1 MKQGKKRYNI
11 KGIIIAILL
20 GALVLY
26 YFNYLS
32 NQSSKRKT
40 ESEKAELEQLME
52 YNMSLDYPN
61 TPRDVAKLH
70 NRYFKLFYG
79 QSLSDDELLVLNE
92 KVRMLYST
100 ELLAINTETS
110 NLNSLKQ
117 NIKDMNEKGYVYKS
131 YTLPEASQVQ
141 YFTRDGKEMA
151 SLVVAET
158 IGTDDG
164 IGYRDV
170 KYILIKENDQ
180 WKIYGWGDVQTDTE
194 LNQ

>member
-70 NRYFKLFYG
+70 NRYFKLFYS
-79 QSLSDDELLVLNE
+79 QSLSDDELSVLNE
-92 KVRMLYST
+92 KVRTLYST
-100 ELLAINTETS
+100 ELLAINTETL
-110 NLNSLKQ
+110 NLNNLKQ
-117 NIKDMNEKGYVYKS
+117 NIRDMNEKGYVYKS

-141 YFTRDGKEMA
+141 YYTSDGREMA
-151 SLVVAET
+151 SLEVAET
-158 IGTDDG
+158 IGTNDG

-170 KYILIKENDQ
+170 KYILIKENDR
-180 WKIYGWGDVQTDTE
+180 WKIYGWGDAQTNTDLE
-194 LNQ
+194 Q

>member
-11 KGIIIAILL
+11 KGIIIAVLL
-20 GALVLY
+20 ASLVLY

-40 ESEKAELEQLME
+40 ASQKEELEQLME

-70 NRYFKLFYG
+70 NRYLKLFYG
-79 QSLSDDELLVLNE
+79 QSLNDDDLVVLNE
-92 KVRMLYST
+92 KVRTLYCT
-100 ELLAINTETS
+100 ELLAMNTETS
-110 NLNSLKQ
+110 TLNGLKQ
-117 NIKDMNEKGYVYKS
+117 NIEDMDKQGLVYKS

-151 SLVVAET
+151 SLEVTVT
-158 IGTDDG
+158 VGSDDG
-164 IGYRDV
+164 VGYRYV
-170 KYILIKENDQ
+170 KYILIKENNQ
-180 WKIYGWGDVQTDTE
+180 WKIYGWGDAQTNTDTI
-194 LNQ
+194 Q

>member
-20 GALVLY
+20 VALVLY

-61 TPRDVAKLH
+61 TPRDVVKLH

-79 QSLSDDELLVLNE
+79 QSLSDDQLVVLNE
-92 KVRMLYST
+92 KVRTLYST
-100 ELLAINTETS
+100 ELLAINAEIT
-110 NLNSLKQ
+110 NLNGLKQ
-117 NIKDMNEKGYVYKS
+117 NIKDMNDKGYVYKS

-141 YFTRDGKEMA
+141 KFTRDGKEMA
-151 SLVVAET
+151 SLEVAMT
-158 IGTDDG
+158 IGTKDG
-164 IGYRDV
+164 IAYRDV
-170 KYILIKENDQ
+170 RYILIKENDQ
-180 WKIYGWGDVQTDTE
+180 WKIYGWGDVQTDTD

>member
-1 MKQGKKRYNI
+1 MKQDKKRYNI
-11 KGIIIAILL
+11 KGIIIAVLL
-20 GALVLY
+20 IALVLY

-79 QSLSDDELLVLNE
+79 QSLSDDELVVLNE
-92 KVRMLYST
+92 KVRTLYST
-100 ELLAINTETS
+100 ELLAINAEIT
-110 NLNSLKQ
+110 NLNGLKQ
-117 NIKDMNEKGYVYKS
+117 NIKDMNEQGYVYKS

-151 SLVVAET
+151 SLEVAMT
-158 IGTDDG
+158 IGTKDG

-180 WKIYGWGDVQTDTE
+180 WKIYGWGDVQTNTE

>member
-20 GALVLY
+20 VALVLY

-61 TPRDVAKLH
+61 TPRDVVKLH

-79 QSLSDDELLVLNE
+79 QSLSDDELVVLNE
-92 KVRMLYST
+92 KVRTLYST
-100 ELLAINTETS
+100 ELLAINAEIT
-110 NLNSLKQ
+110 NLNGLKQ
-117 NIKDMNEKGYVYKS
+117 NIKDMNDRGYVYKS

-141 YFTRDGKEMA
+141 KFTRDGKEMA
-151 SLVVAET
+151 SLEVAMT
-158 IGTDDG
+158 IGTKDG
-164 IGYRDV
+164 IAYRDV
-170 KYILIKENDQ
+170 RYILIKENDQ
-180 WKIYGWGDVQTDTE
+180 WKIYGWGDVQTDTD

>member
-11 KGIIIAILL
+11 KGIIIAVVLV
-20 GALVLY
+20 ALVLY

-79 QSLSDDELLVLNE
+79 QSLSDDELVVLNE
-92 KVRMLYST
+92 KVRTLYSA
-100 ELLAINTETS
+100 ELLAINEEIT
-110 NLNSLKQ
+110 NLNGLKQ
-117 NIKDMNEKGYVYKS
+117 NIKDMNEQGYVYKS
-131 YTLPEASQVQ
+131 YILPEASQVQ
-141 YFTRDGKEMA
+141 YFTRDGREMA
-151 SLVVAET
+151 SLEVAMT
-158 IGTDDG
+158 IGTKDG
-164 IGYRDV
+164 IAYRDV
-170 KYILIKENDQ
+170 RYILIKENDQ
-180 WKIYGWGDVQTDTE
+180 WKIYGWGDVQTNTD
-194 LNQ
+194 LDQ

>member
-1 MKQGKKRYNI
+1 MKQDKKRYNI
-11 KGIIIAILL
+11 KGIIIAVLL
-20 GALVLY
+20 IALVLY

-79 QSLSDDELLVLNE
+79 QSLSDDELVVLNE
-92 KVRMLYST
+92 KVRTLYST
-100 ELLAINTETS
+100 ELLAINAEIT
-110 NLNSLKQ
+110 NLNGLKQ
-117 NIKDMNEKGYVYKS
+117 NIKDMNEQGYVYKS

-151 SLVVAET
+151 SLEVAMT
-158 IGTDDG
+158 IGTKDG

-170 KYILIKENDQ
+170 RYILIKENDQ
-180 WKIYGWGDVQTDTE
+180 WKIYGWGDVQTNTD
-194 LNQ
+194 LDQ

>member
-20 GALVLY
+20 VALVLY

-61 TPRDVAKLH
+61 TPRDVVKLH

-79 QSLSDDELLVLNE
+79 QSLSDDELVVLNE
-92 KVRMLYST
+92 KVRTLYST
-100 ELLAINTETS
+100 ELLAINAEIT
-110 NLNSLKQ
+110 NLNGLKQ
-117 NIKDMNEKGYVYKS
+117 NIKDMNDQGYVYKS

-141 YFTRDGKEMA
+141 KFTRDGKEMA
-151 SLVVAET
+151 SLEVAMT
-158 IGTDDG
+158 IGTKDG
-164 IGYRDV
+164 IAYRDV
-170 KYILIKENDQ
+170 RYILIKENDQ
-180 WKIYGWGDVQTDTE
+180 WKIYGWGDVQTDTD

>member
-1 MKQGKKRYNI
+1 MKQDKKRYNI
-11 KGIIIAILL
+11 KGIIIAVLL
-20 GALVLY
+20 IALVLY

-79 QSLSDDELLVLNE
+79 QSLSDDELVVLNE
-92 KVRMLYST
+92 KVRTLYST
-100 ELLAINTETS
+100 ELLAINAEIT
-110 NLNSLKQ
+110 NLNGLKQ
-117 NIKDMNEKGYVYKS
+117 NIKDMNEQGYVYKS

-141 YFTRDGKEMA
+141 YFTRDGREMA
-151 SLVVAET
+151 SLEVAMT
-158 IGTDDG
+158 IGTKDG

-170 KYILIKENDQ
+170 RYILIKENDQ
-180 WKIYGWGDVQTDTE
+180 WKIYGWGDVQTNTD
-194 LNQ
+194 LDQ